1 VSSCERRSNQLD
13 EIYRT
18 FIPPEEQD
26 AMRVMVICDDIDLS
40 DYLSY
45 LARRAGFDVRYRS
58 SVKAWLDDQGEI
70 PADLIL
76 LYTEQPQDQSPG
88 IRGLRA
94 VVNTPILALT
104 HDPDEGQLAALLDAG
119 ADTVLALPVGPKLCL
134 ACMQALLRRTR
145 SMPVSILPTLDF
157 GSIRLTPGSRSVEVD
172 GRSSSRLTQLEF
184 RLLYL
189 LMTHPGQVI
198 PGDVIVD
205 RVWGYGESGS
215 KELVRGLISR
225 LRAKV
230 EPDPSQP
237 RYIHTIPAV
246 GYLFEPGSHSYA

>member
-1 VSSCERRSNQLD
+1 
-13 EIYRT
+13 
-18 FIPPEEQD
+18 
-26 AMRVMVICDDIDLS
+26 MRVMVICDDIDLT

-58 SVKAWLDDQGEI
+58 SIKSWLNDQGET

-76 LYTEQPQDQSPG
+76 LHTTLPQDQGPS
-88 IRGLRA
+88 IRELRA
-94 VVNTPILALT
+94 IVSTPILALT
-104 HDPDEGQLAALLDAG
+104 HAQEEAELAALLDAG
-119 ADTVLALPVGPKLCL
+119 ADAALPLPVGPKLCL
-134 ACMQALLRRTR
+134 SNMQALLRRTR
-145 SMPVSILPTLDF
+145 SMPGSILPTLDF

-172 GRSSSRLTQLEF
+172 GRSGSRLTQLEF

-198 PGDVIVD
+198 SGDVIVD

-230 EPDPSQP
+230 EPEPSRP
-237 RYIHTIPAV
+237 RFIHTIPAV
-246 GYLFEPGSHSYA
+246 GYLFEPGSH